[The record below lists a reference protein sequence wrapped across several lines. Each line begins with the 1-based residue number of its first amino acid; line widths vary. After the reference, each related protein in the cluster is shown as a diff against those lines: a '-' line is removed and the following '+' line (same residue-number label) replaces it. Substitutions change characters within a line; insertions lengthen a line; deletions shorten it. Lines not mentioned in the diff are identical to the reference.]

1 MIFNAIFIT
10 IIDATS
16 SFCCFYD
23 PLFLSILSF
32 FPFFC
37 FSLHNL
43 SKSHLFV
50 HFFAYITLSSPS
62 VFCFL
67 FLLYSSLSYFLPSS
81 LHHSSSICNSFLYVS
96 FHFSFL
102 TPLFSSSLH
111 FSPIFVTSALSPFS
125 SSHVS
130 PSISSFQCNRSSRGN
145 GCRIKRSKN
154 VISDFTKCFLS

>member
-1 MIFNAIFIT
+1 MIFKAIFIT

-23 PLFLSILSF
+23 PLSLSILSF

-37 FSLHNL
+37 FSFHNI

-50 HFFAYITLSSPS
+50 YFFAYITLASPS

-67 FLLYSSLSYFLPSS
+67 NYFSSLSYFLLSS

-111 FSPIFVTSALSPFS
+111 FSSFFVTSALSPFS

-130 PSISSFQCNRSSRGN
+130 FSISCFQCNRSSRGN